1 MRRRG
6 AIRLPHGRRT
16 QDSCIGFI
24 EEYKYFRDTEI
35 SDRAVCKIC
44 HEKYPAVP
52 TRTIRNWLKHFN
64 PYGECPWETRIH
76 KTRLSKVMRGFRTAD
91 DDVKNR
97 VVLEIFEENPEYF
110 LDEFVRE
117 FGIRTGRHLL
127 SDAFWSTMGFL
138 YRYVMMLQNIAMMKH
153 ELNTL
158 QHCVNSLQIQIS

>member
-1 MRRRG
+1 MEPFVFLMEDEHKTAVLDSLKNTNTFAIPRYQTGLCVRFAMRNTQQCRRG
-6 AIRLPHGRRT
+6 LFVTGSNTLTH
-16 QDSCIGFI
+16 
-24 EEYKYFRDTEI
+24 
-35 SDRAVCKIC
+35 
-44 HEKYPAVP
+44 
-52 TRTIRNWLKHFN
+52 N
-64 PYGECPWETRIH
+64 GECPWETRIH

>member
-6 AIRLPHGRRT
+6 AIRLPHGRQT

-52 TRTIRNWLKHFN
+52 TRTIRNWLKRFN
-64 PYGECPWETRIH
+64 PYGECCPWETRIH

-110 LDEFVRE
+110 LDELVRE
-117 FGIRTGRHLL
+117 FGIRTGRKIGTSSVRRILVNN
-127 SDAFWSTMGFL
+127 G
-138 YRYVMMLQNIAMMKH
+138 VKGIAEGLPSKDGSKTRSIIH
-153 ELNTL
+153 
-158 QHCVNSLQIQIS
+158 